1 MARFVHGFL
10 CSPVCLIRAQCLVEH
25 EGAATAASKERGLAV
40 MRGFVILGN
49 SISPDSP
56 ESLRMTDDTPLGSQI
71 PAGRKRGCGFR
82 EAGVGNDKYPIVG
95 SSLWTSEGNNL
106 NTQHR
111 KPRPDHTYI
120 N

>member
-1 MARFVHGFL
+1 MVRFGRGFL

-56 ESLRMTDDTPLGSQI
+56 ESLRMTDDTPLGPQT

-82 EAGVGNDKYPIVG
+82 EAGVGNDKYPIVC
-95 SSLWTSEGNNL
+95 SSL
-106 NTQHR
+106 
-111 KPRPDHTYI
+111 
-120 N
+120 